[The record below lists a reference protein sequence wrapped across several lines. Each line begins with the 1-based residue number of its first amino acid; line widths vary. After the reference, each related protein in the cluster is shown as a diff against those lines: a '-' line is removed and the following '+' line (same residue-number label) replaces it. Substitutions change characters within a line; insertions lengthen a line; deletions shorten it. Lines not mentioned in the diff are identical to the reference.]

1 MPGQGL
7 AHDIQVYSEWIA
19 TALSSSGYQVDF
31 TPASA
36 REIERFLTESA
47 VSGTPVPGG
56 LLAEDTGARLFATGA
71 YVGELIRR
79 TAGGAWVVDDADPQG
94 EINVEL
100 HLPDGSVVW
109 PVQRVL
115 KRFHGDASESIAVYV
130 AALTA

>member
-7 AHDIQVYSEWIA
+7 ANDIQVYSEWISQ
-19 TALSSSGYQVDF
+19 ALSSSGYRADF

-36 REIERFLTESA
+36 SEIERFMNDSA
-47 VSGTPVPGG
+47 VAGDPVAGG
-56 LLAEDTGARLFATGA
+56 LLADDTGARLFAVGA

-79 TAGGAWVVDDADPQG
+79 TKGGEWVVDDADPKG

-100 HLPDGSVVW
+100 HLPDGSVIW

-115 KRFHGDASESIAVYV
+115 KRFYGDASESIAAYV
-130 AALTA
+130 AAV

>member
-7 AHDIQVYSEWIA
+7 AQDIQVYSEWIA
-19 TALSSSGYQVDF
+19 QALSSSGYRVDF
-31 TPASA
+31 TPDSA
-36 REIERFLTESA
+36 REIERFLAESA
-47 VSGTPVPGG
+47 DAGNPVPGG
-56 LLAEDTGARLFATGA
+56 LLAEDTGARLFAVGA

-79 TAGGAWVVDDADPQG
+79 TKGGEWVVDDADPQG

-115 KRFHGDASESIAVYV
+115 KRFYGDATESIAVYV
-130 AALTA
+130 AAL